1 MKKNSIRIVAILLI
15 TLAAIGL
22 LLKRKHDLAQA
33 PPAAILP
40 VVVYAVVPSRQTVS
54 LSLPAMGIVS
64 SDVSTTLSTKVSGR
78 VNKIFKKE
86 GETVRK
92 GDLLA
97 SIDEQELQAKKEG
110 LRLKRN
116 SLDFDSAGKRENL
129 KALQTAL
136 QNALDSHVR
145 TKELLDVKGASIEQ
159 YNKEDTEISQLKA
172 QAEAVKSSISML
184 QSGREE
190 LSQSEKEIDSQLS
203 YASITSPI
211 DGILSARLVMAGDM
225 AVPGKPLLKITAA
238 DGLYLDVKLPSA
250 ITATSIRLDDQL
262 LPLTPK
268 NQAGPSGLREYRST
282 LPTGSSAVEGEFL
295 NIAVIL
301 FAGEGVLLPDDVLLS
316 SQGKTWVLASTNGK
330 VEKIQVTIEQRGI
343 EGVMVKEDL
352 AGRTLLLAKPDI
364 LLRASSGV
372 PVIIRSTNPH
382 T

>member
-1 MKKNSIRIVAILLI
+1 MKKNSIRIVVILLV

-22 LLKRKHDLAQA
+22 LLKRKHDLGQA

-40 VVVYAVVPSRQTVS
+40 VVVDSVVPSRQAVS

-86 GETVRK
+86 GEAVRK

-110 LRLKRN
+110 LHIKRT
-116 SLDFDSAGKRENL
+116 SLDFDISSKRESL
-129 KALQTAL
+129 KALQTAMK
-136 QNALDSHVR
+136 NALDSHVR

-159 YNKEDTEISQLKA
+159 YNKEDTEIAQLKA
-172 QAEAVKSSISML
+172 QMEAIKSGISML

-190 LSQSEKEIDSQLS
+190 LSQSEKEIDNQLS
-203 YASITSPI
+203 YTSITSPI
-211 DGILSARLVMAGDM
+211 DGILSARLIMAGDM

-301 FAGEGVLLPDDVLLS
+301 YAGEGVLLPDDVLLS
-316 SQGKTWVLASTNGK
+316 SEGKTWVLASTNGK

-343 EGVMVKEDL
+343 EGVTVKEDL

-372 PVIIRSTNPH
+372 PVMIRSTNTH
-382 T
+382 S

>member
-1 MKKNSIRIVAILLI
+1 MKKNSMRIVVILLVVGV
-15 TLAAIGL
+15 AIGL
-22 LLKRKHDLAQA
+22 LLKRKHDLGQE

-40 VVVYAVVPSRQTVS
+40 VVVDAVIPSRQAVS

-86 GETVRK
+86 GEAVRK

-110 LRLKRN
+110 LRLKRT
-116 SLDFDSAGKRENL
+116 SLDFDIAGKWENL
-129 KALQTAL
+129 KSLQTAMK
-136 QNALDSHVR
+136 NALDSHAR

-159 YNKEDTEISQLKA
+159 YNKEDTEIAQLKA
-172 QAEAVKSSISML
+172 QMEAIKSGISML

-203 YASITSPI
+203 YASIASPI

-250 ITATSIRLDDQL
+250 IMATLIRLDDQL

-282 LPTGSSAVEGEFL
+282 LPVGSSAVEGEFL

-301 FAGEGVLLPDDVLLS
+301 FTGEGVLLPDDVLLS

-343 EGVMVKEDL
+343 EGVTVKEDL

-372 PVIIRSTNPH
+372 PVMIRSTNTH
-382 T
+382 S